1 MLKFLLWLALLV
13 ILVLGAVLLLRDD
26 PGYLLLR
33 YGDWSME
40 TSLVVG
46 AVAAIAGAF
55 LGWLSLRLLLW
66 LWRLPRAMKRR
77 RRQRRR
83 DRARKLTG
91 KGLLDLAEG
100 RFEQSEQA
108 LLKLI
113 DAVEN
118 PLINYLAAARAAQ
131 QQGKYDQRD
140 EYLKAAHEANPEA
153 EIAIGVT
160 QAELQLAAGQT
171 ERALATLTH
180 LRSVAPKH
188 DYVLKLLARVYFQLE
203 EWSKLCE
210 LLPEVRKK
218 QLFRSDKLE
227 GIELKAY
234 TGCLNEAARLG
245 GDALDRAWSKIPK
258 AIQSHP
264 DLLLHYIDLV
274 ERHHQDS
281 RQVEQIVVKAINQE
295 WNPRLVDFYGRLES
309 ADGNAQLATAE
320 KWLQEYGNSPALL
333 LALGRI
339 CKRLA
344 LWGKAQN
351 YLEASIGIEPTPAAC
366 LELAELLGGGEVGE
380 SDKAC
385 AYYQQGLK
393 LCIGPGTD

>member
-13 ILVLGAVLLLRDD
+13 IVVLGAVLLVRDD
-26 PGYLLLR
+26 PGFLLIR
-33 YGDWSME
+33 YGDWSLE
-40 TSLVVG
+40 TSLAVG
-46 AVAAIAGAF
+46 IVAVIAGSLLVM
-55 LGWLSLRLLLW
+55 LGFRLLLW

-77 RRQRRR
+77 RRQRRMEK
-83 DRARKLTG
+83 ARKLTG

-100 RFEQSEQA
+100 RFEQSEQN

-131 QQGKYDQRD
+131 QQGRYDQRD
-140 EYLKAAHEANPEA
+140 EYLKSAHETNPEA

-180 LRSVAPKH
+180 LRHIAPKH
-188 DYVLKLLARVYFQLE
+188 DYVLKLLARVYFQIE

-264 DLLLHYIDLV
+264 DLLLRYIDLV
-274 ERHHQDS
+274 EQYHQDS
-281 RQVEQIVVKAINQE
+281 RQVEQIVVKAINQK

-320 KWLQEYGNSPALL
+320 KWLQEYGSSDVLL

-339 CKRLA
+339 CKRLR
-344 LWGKAQN
+344 LWGKAQS
-351 YLEASIGIEPTPAAC
+351 YLEASIGIKPTAEAC
-366 LELAELLGGGEVGE
+366 LELAELLGSGEVGE

-385 AYYQQGLK
+385 SFYQQGLR
-393 LCIGPGTD
+393 LCLEPAS

>member
-1 MLKFLLWLALLV
+1 MLKFLLWLALVV
-13 ILVLGAVLLLRDD
+13 IVVLGAVLVVRDD
-26 PGYLLLR
+26 PGFLLLR
-33 YGDWSME
+33 YGDWSLE
-40 TSLVVG
+40 TSLAVGVV
-46 AVAAIAGAF
+46 AVIVG
-55 LGWLSLRLLLW
+55 SLLVMIGFRLLLW

-77 RRQRRR
+77 RQQRRME
-83 DRARKLTG
+83 RARRLTN

-100 RFEQSEQA
+100 RFEASEQA

-113 DAVEN
+113 DSVEN

-131 QQGKYDQRD
+131 QQGKYDERD

-180 LRSVAPKH
+180 LRSVAPRH

-218 QLFRSDKLE
+218 QLFRRDKLE

-258 AIQSHP
+258 AVQSNP
-264 DLLLHYIDLV
+264 ELLLRYIDLV

-295 WNPRLVDFYGRLES
+295 WNPRLVDFYGRLEA

-320 KWLQEYGNSPALL
+320 KWLQEYGNSAVLL

-339 CKRLA
+339 CKRLG
-344 LWGKAQN
+344 LWGKAQS
-351 YLEASIGIEPTPAAC
+351 YLEASIGVQPTAEAC
-366 LELAELLGGGEVGE
+366 LELAELLGSGEIGE

-385 AYYQQGLK
+385 DYYSQGLR
-393 LCIGPGTD
+393 LCLGGQG

>member
-1 MLKFLLWLALLV
+1 MRKYLLWLALLV
-13 ILVLGAVLLLRDD
+13 IVVLSAILLLRDD
-26 PGYLLLR
+26 PGFLLLR
-33 YGDWSME
+33 YGDWSLE
-40 TSLVVG
+40 TSLVV
-46 AVAAIAGAF
+46 AAIAVIVGG
-55 LGWLSLRLLLW
+55 LLIQIGLRLLLW
-66 LWRLPRAMKRR
+66 TWRLPRLMKQRN
-77 RRQRRR
+77 RQRRME
-83 DRARKLTG
+83 RARKLTNQ
-91 KGLLDLAEG
+91 GLLDLAEG

-140 EYLKAAHEANPEA
+140 EYLKAAHETNPEA

-180 LRSVAPKH
+180 LRNLAPKH
-188 DYVLKLLARVYFQLE
+188 DYVLKLLARVYYQLE

-218 QLFRSDKLE
+218 KLFRSDKLE

-258 AIQSHP
+258 ASQSQP

-274 ERHHQDS
+274 EKYHQDS
-281 RQVEQIVVKAINQE
+281 RQVEQIVVKAINQQ

-320 KWLQEYGNSPALL
+320 KWLQEYGNSDVLL

-339 CKRLA
+339 CKRLR
-344 LWGKAQN
+344 LWGKAQS
-351 YLEASIGIEPTPAAC
+351 YLEASIGLKPSAEAC
-366 LELAELLGGGEVGE
+366 LELAELLGSGEVGE

-385 AYYQQGLK
+385 DYYQQGLR
-393 LCIGPGTD
+393 LCLQPD

>member
-13 ILVLGAVLLLRDD
+13 IVVLGAVLLVRDD
-26 PGYLLLR
+26 PGFLLIR
-33 YGDWSME
+33 YGDWSLE
-40 TSLVVG
+40 TSLAVG
-46 AVAAIAGAF
+46 IIAVIVGSLLVM
-55 LGWLSLRLLLW
+55 LGFRLLLW

-77 RRQRRR
+77 RQQRRMEK
-83 DRARKLTG
+83 ARKLTG

-100 RFEQSEQA
+100 RFEQSEQN

-140 EYLKAAHEANPEA
+140 EYLKSAHETNPEA

-180 LRSVAPKH
+180 LRNIAPKH
-188 DYVLKLLARVYFQLE
+188 DYVLKLLARVYFQIE

-245 GDALDRAWSKIPK
+245 GDALDRAWSRIPK

-264 DLLLHYIDLV
+264 DLLLRYIDLV
-274 ERHHQDS
+274 EQYHQDS
-281 RQVEQIVVKAINQE
+281 RQVEQIVVKAINQK

-320 KWLQEYGNSPALL
+320 KWLQEYGSSDVLL

-339 CKRLA
+339 CKRLR
-344 LWGKAQN
+344 LWGKAQS
-351 YLEASIGIEPTPAAC
+351 YLEASIGIKPTAEAC
-366 LELAELLGGGEVGE
+366 LELAELLGSGEVGE

-385 AYYQQGLK
+385 SFYRQGLR
-393 LCIGPGTD
+393 LCLEPAS